1 MNKRIKI
8 LNNLRNQQN
17 ILKMRES
24 IHTKVN
30 NIKKIMTNK

>member
-17 ILKMRES
+17 ILKMRGS